1 MSRIFITTTYKNAEN
16 KVEIEHLCSLIRQA
30 GFEDFCFVRDVE
42 HYTHIFTD
50 PHELMQRAFEEIRKS
65 DWLLI
70 DVTNKPTGRAIE
82 AGMAF
87 ALKKKIVVI
96 MKKGINIK
104 DSVRGIADKIIE
116 YDLLDEITPHLQILK
131 FTEEI

>member
-1 MSRIFITTTYKNAEN
+1 MPRIFITSSYKNAEN
-16 KVEIEHLCSLIRQA
+16 KAEIEHLCSLVRQA

-42 HYTHIFTD
+42 HYKQIFTN
-50 PHELMQRAFEEIRKS
+50 PKALMQRAYEEIKKS

-82 AGMAF
+82 AGIAF

-96 MKKGINIK
+96 MKKGTNVK
-104 DSVRGIADKIIE
+104 DSIRGIADKIIE
-116 YDLLDEITPHLQILK
+116 YKSIDEIVSQLK
-131 FTEEI
+131 LLA

>member
-1 MSRIFITTTYKNAEN
+1 MSRIFITTPYKNAEN
-16 KVEIEHLCSLIRQA
+16 KVEIEHLCSLVRQA

-50 PHELMQRAFEEIRKS
+50 PHELMQRAFEEIKKS

-82 AGMAF
+82 AGIAF
-87 ALKKKIVVI
+87 ALKKKIVVM
-96 MKKGINIK
+96 MKKGTKVK

-116 YDLLDEITPHLQILK
+116 YDSLDDISRHLNMLS
-131 FTEEI
+131 